1 MFGYDRIGASGGTG
15 TIKTGGSCEC
25 IICQFCFFQKINFRF
40 QPKWCN
46 GCHDMKQKYMTFNV
60 VIVTVGRNYH
70 RIHFWSMTKS
80 EAVKRMKNADLRKK
94 TDNYDYEKN
103 TMK

>member
-1 MFGYDRIGASGGTG
+1 MS
-15 TIKTGGSCEC
+15 
-25 IICQFCFFQKINFRF
+25 
-40 QPKWCN
+40 
-46 GCHDMKQKYMTFNV
+46 FNI

-80 EAVKRMKNADLRKK
+80 EAVKRMKNADLSKK